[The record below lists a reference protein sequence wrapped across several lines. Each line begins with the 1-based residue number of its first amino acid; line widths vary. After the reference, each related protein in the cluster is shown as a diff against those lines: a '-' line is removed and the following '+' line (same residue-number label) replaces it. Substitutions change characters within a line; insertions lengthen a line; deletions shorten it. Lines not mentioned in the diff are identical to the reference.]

1 MFGKCPT
8 TVHHQPQL
16 VGQLDR
22 TQRRPAPRERHVK
35 CERIIWVGMWVG
47 GWISGWM
54 DEWMDGRPTFTRTH
68 HRSEQPNLQ
77 MIDMSD
83 NQIGDDGVTALA
95 DAMRSS
101 PTTSLGESGQ
111 LVSGLLLVS
120 VFVSGQR

>member
-1 MFGKCPT
+1 MDK
-8 TVHHQPQL
+8 
-16 VGQLDR
+16 
-22 TQRRPAPRERHVK
+22 
-35 CERIIWVGMWVG
+35 WVD
-47 GWISGWM
+47 GWM
-54 DEWMDGRPTFTRTH
+54 GRWMGRWMDGRPTFTRTH

-111 LVSGLLLVS
+111 LGSVLGLVL
-120 VFVSGQR
+120 VSGQR